1 MPGQTEH
8 NDGGRDKMKPKTTN
22 QTKKPY
28 RSPRLVVYGDLRRLT
43 TAKGGPNVDS
53 GGGPKSKSTTGSA

>member
-1 MPGQTEH
+1 
-8 NDGGRDKMKPKTTN
+8 MKPKTTN

-43 TAKGGPNVDS
+43 MTKGAANVDAT
-53 GGGPKSKSTTGSA
+53 GHPKSKLVATPQP

>member
-1 MPGQTEH
+1 
-8 NDGGRDKMKPKTTN
+8 MKPKTAN

-43 TAKGGPNVDS
+43 TAKGGTQTD
-53 GGGPKSKSTTGSA
+53 GGKPKSKTGTGSP

>member
-1 MPGQTEH
+1 
-8 NDGGRDKMKPKTTN
+8 MKPKTAN

-43 TAKGGPNVDS
+43 MTKGGTQTD
-53 GGGPKSKSTTGSA
+53 GGSPKSKATGPTP

>member
-1 MPGQTEH
+1 
-8 NDGGRDKMKPKTTN
+8 MKPRTMS

-43 TAKGGPNVDS
+43 MAKGANKADT
-53 GGGPKSKSTTGSA
+53 GGATVKSKSPAGTA

>member
-1 MPGQTEH
+1 MSGQSEH

-28 RSPRLVVYGDLRRLT
+28 RSPRLVIYGDLRRLT
-43 TAKGGPNVDS
+43 MTKGGTQTET
-53 GGGPKSKSTTGSA
+53 GKPKSKTGTGSP

>member
-1 MPGQTEH
+1 
-8 NDGGRDKMKPKTTN
+8 MKPKTTN

-43 TAKGGPNVDS
+43 TTAKGGVASD
-53 GGGPKSKSTTGSA
+53 GGAKPPSKL

>member
-1 MPGQTEH
+1 
-8 NDGGRDKMKPKTTN
+8 MKPRTMS

-43 TAKGGPNVDS
+43 MAKGANKADT
-53 GGGPKSKSTTGSA
+53 GGQTVKSKSPVGAA